1 MLLSQQQ
8 EEIRPHFHN
17 GSVRDQ
23 SSSLQQNKID
33 PDYTSK
39 NNPLLFY
46 INYEKNSLFLSF
58 SSVGKKDYFRLK
70 EWVWV
75 GGRQLMICE
84 DKELI
89 ELYPPSLFSYIHSSG
104 ERGIHRQATG
114 IFTDRQ
120 QGCS

>member
-1 MLLSQQQ
+1 MVQTGT
-8 EEIRPHFHN
+8 R
-17 GSVRDQ
+17 VRV
-23 SSSLQQNKID
+23 SSRTRMTRTVPAKII
-33 PDYTSK
+33 YCTV
-39 NNPLLFY
+39 LLFY